1 MVTKYQKFG
10 DGYKAEAVKLYRY
23 YSPGLLLTG
32 WAVAGARGAGLTEGN
47 GHLTIMVCETSEQ
60 RGGRRGHRR

>member
-1 MVTKYQKFG
+1 VQCAITEVQLSFFG
-10 DGYKAEAVKLYRY
+10 LALIRY

-32 WAVAGARGAGLTEGN
+32 LAIAGARSAGLTEGN

-60 RGGRRGHRR
+60 RGGRWGHRR